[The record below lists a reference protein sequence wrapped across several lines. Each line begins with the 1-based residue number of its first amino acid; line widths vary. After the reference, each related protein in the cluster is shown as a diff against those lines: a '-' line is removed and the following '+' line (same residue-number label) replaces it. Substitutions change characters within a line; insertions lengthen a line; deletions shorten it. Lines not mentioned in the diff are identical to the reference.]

1 MFKLIA
7 IPMYFAGTI
16 TLILAIFVAWFG
28 FVRTANWMLCASG
41 VFFLAM
47 ATFSILSM
55 AVNI

>member
-1 MFKLIA
+1 MFNLIA

-16 TLILAIFVAWFG
+16 TLVLSIVVAWFG
-28 FVRTANWMLCASG
+28 LVRTANWMLCASG

-55 AVNI
+55 ALNI